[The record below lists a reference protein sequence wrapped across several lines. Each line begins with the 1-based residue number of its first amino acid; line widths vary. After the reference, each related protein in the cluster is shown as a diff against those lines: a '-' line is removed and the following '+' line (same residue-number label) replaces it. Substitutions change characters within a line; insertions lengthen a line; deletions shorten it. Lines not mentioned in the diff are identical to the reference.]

1 MNFRLGCSRLA
12 FLSAA
17 LSLLLGGCGGATAA
31 PNDASSSSEATP
43 DAKASGSDKQ
53 ASKQAHAA
61 QGQNVPAPSDVA
73 AAPPGSQ
80 CTQSGLCIR
89 TIVTP
94 PTSGATPGPD
104 DQVDVHYTGW
114 TKNGTMFDSSIA
126 RGESITF
133 PVAAVIE
140 GWTEGLQLMQE
151 GGTYRIWIPAAL
163 AYGDHPEHPQ
173 APAGQLTFDV
183 ELIRVIPAT
192 PAPAVPENVA
202 AAPANATCTKSGLC
216 YVVLQAGK
224 SPSRRPGPE
233 DHVTVHYTGWTK
245 AGDQFDTSIERGRP
259 VTFQLNKV
267 LKGWTEM
274 LQLMDEGSKVL
285 VWIPPA
291 LAYGEKP
298 QREGAPA
305 GQLTFEIELL
315 SFETQSA
322 L

>member
-1 MNFRLGCSRLA
+1 MISRLGRSHFA
-12 FLSAA
+12 FLPAV
-17 LSLLLGGCGGATAA
+17 LSLLLGGCGGATPA
-31 PNDASSSSEATP
+31 PSDASA
-43 DAKASGSDKQ
+43 SDKPASDQPADSGDQ
-53 ASKQAHAA
+53 APTKTEAPQN
-61 QGQNVPAPSDVA
+61 QGVPAPSDVA
-73 AAPPGSQ
+73 AAPAGSQ
-80 CTQSGLCIR
+80 CTPSGLCIR

-94 PTSGATPGPD
+94 PASGATPGPD
-104 DQVDVHYTGW
+104 DRVDVHYTGW

-140 GWTEGLQLMQE
+140 GWTEALQLMQE

-163 AYGDHPEHPQ
+163 AYGENPQHPQ

-192 PAPAVPENVA
+192 PAPAVPEDVA

-216 YVVLQAGK
+216 YVVLQPGK

-233 DHVTVHYTGWTK
+233 DRVTVHYTGWTK
-245 AGDQFDTSIERGRP
+245 AGEQFDTSIERGRP
-259 VTFQLNKV
+259 ATFQLNKV

-298 QREGAPA
+298 EREGAPA

-322 L
+322 R